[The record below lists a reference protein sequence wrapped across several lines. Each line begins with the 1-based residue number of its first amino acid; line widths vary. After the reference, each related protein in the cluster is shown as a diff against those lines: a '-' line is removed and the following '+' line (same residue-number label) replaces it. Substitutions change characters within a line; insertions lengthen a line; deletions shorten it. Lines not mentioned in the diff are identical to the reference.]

1 MTQTDVASIE
11 PAANDAG
18 YVTTLDRMLIGGVL
32 VASESGAYDYSINP
46 ANEQVIGRTP
56 ASTLEDV
63 DRAVAAAEA
72 AWPEWWRLT
81 PLERGK
87 AMRAFGDAIAARADE
102 ILRVEVT
109 DTGNTLTPMRG
120 DVGVAIDSLHYYA
133 GIAHE
138 LKGETIPATSEN
150 LHLTVREPYGVVVRI
165 VPFNHPLMFAVA
177 RTAAALAAGNAVIVK
192 PPETSP
198 LSAMILAEIAQQT
211 LPPGVFNILTGAGR
225 SVGDALVRHP
235 GVKRIAFIGSVPT
248 GQAIQRA
255 AAESGI
261 KHVTLELGGK
271 NPMIVFPD
279 NDPEEIAK
287 AAVGGMNFTWAGQS
301 CGSTSRLL
309 VHDDL
314 YDAVVARVAAL
325 VDGLRLGDP
334 FDTATDMGP
343 LNSKVQLNKV
353 LAFIDDT
360 RREGARLVAGGERPP
375 GSRFE
380 RGFWVR
386 PTVFA
391 DVTPAMRL
399 WREEVF
405 GPVLA
410 ISRWCE
416 IDEVV
421 DLANSTEFGLTAAI
435 WTRDIKAGAAMARR
449 VRSGYVWIN
458 GCSRH
463 FLGVPFGGMKNSG
476 VGREEGIEEMISYT
490 ETKVI
495 NIML

>member
-1 MTQTDVASIE
+1 
-11 PAANDAG
+11 
-18 YVTTLDRMLIGGVL
+18 MLIGGEL
-32 VASESGAYDYSINP
+32 VASEGGEYDYSINP

-56 ASTLEDV
+56 AATLGDV
-63 DRAVAAAEA
+63 NRAVAAAEA
-72 AWPEWWRLT
+72 AWPAWARLT

-87 AMRAFGDAIAARADE
+87 AMRAFGDAIAARAEE
-102 ILRVEVT
+102 ILRVEVA
-109 DTGNTLTPMRG
+109 DTGNTITPMRG

-138 LKGETIPATSEN
+138 LKGETIPATTEN
-150 LHLTVREPYGVVVRI
+150 LHLTMREPYGVVVRI

-198 LSAMILAEIAQQT
+198 LSAMILAEIAQRT
-211 LPPGVFNILTGAGR
+211 LPAGVFNILTGAGR
-225 SVGDALVRHP
+225 IVGDALVRHP

-279 NDPEEIAK
+279 NDPDEIA
-287 AAVGGMNFTWAGQS
+287 AAAMAGMNFSWQGQS

-314 YDAVVARVAAL
+314 YDAVVVRVAAL
-325 VDGLRLGDP
+325 VEALRLGDP
-334 FDTATDMGP
+334 QDPTTDMGP
-343 LNSKVQLNKV
+343 LNSKVQHDKV
-353 LAFIDDT
+353 LGFIADT
-360 RREGARLVAGGERPP
+360 RREGARLVAGGERPQ
-375 GSRFE
+375 GAEFA

-391 DVTPAMRL
+391 DVAPTMRL

-405 GPVLA
+405 GPILS
-410 ISRWCE
+410 IGRWSDV
-416 IDEVV
+416 DEVA

-435 WTRDIKAGAAMARR
+435 WTRDIKAAVMMARR
-449 VRSGYVWIN
+449 VRSGHVWIN

-476 VGREEGIEEMISYT
+476 IGREEGIEEMLSYT
-490 ETKVI
+490 EVKVI